1 MRCERRVEN
10 HTCVQCPNGTYNPN
24 NDDASG
30 PDTYCNLNIICDENE
45 YAYINDDTNTK
56 ECRACPPGTY
66 NAPEDSL
73 SSESSTTCDA
83 IICDVGY
90 GVENHT
96 CVQCGVNTYNPDRF
110 DASGG
115 DRGCI
120 TFIRTR

>member
-1 MRCERRVEN
+1 MPCLSTRDL
-10 HTCVQCPNGTYNPN
+10 QC
-24 NDDASG
+24 SG
-30 PDTYCNLNIICDENE
+30 
-45 YAYINDDTNTK
+45 
-56 ECRACPPGTY
+56 
-66 NAPEDSL
+66 DSL

-83 IICDVGY
+83 IVCDVGY

-120 TFIRTR
+120 TCEPGKYQDVRGETSCKSIFCDENEYVFNKESSCLSTRDLQCPW

>member
-1 MRCERRVEN
+1 MRCEHRVEN

-66 NAPEDSL
+66 NAPGPL
-73 SSESSTTCDA
+73 SSDLQPHAMLSS
-83 IICDVGY
+83 VML
-90 GVENHT
+90 VM
-96 CVQCGVNTYNPDRF
+96 V
-110 DASGG
+110 
-115 DRGCI
+115 
-120 TFIRTR
+120 